1 MPRLRAVTLLHVIT
15 VAAVAACC
23 VLALLA
29 VFQILLAAGLPLGR
43 FAWGGSHR
51 VLPAKFRIGSA
62 VSVILYAL
70 FAVILLDRAQV
81 VEALPETLS
90 SVLIWVLTAYLFVG
104 VLMNAISRSKPER
117 WTMTPVALVLG
128 VLSLAVALS

>member
-1 MPRLRAVTLLHVIT
+1 MIT
-15 VAAVAACC
+15 VAAIAACC

-62 VSVILYAL
+62 VSVVLYA
-70 FAVILLDRAQV
+70 FFGIIILDRAQLLD
-81 VEALPETLS
+81 ALPHTVS
-90 SVLIWVLTAYLFVG
+90 VVLIWVLTAYLFVG

-117 WTMTPVALVLG
+117 YTMTPVALVLG
-128 VLSLAVALS
+128 VLSLAVALG

>member
-1 MPRLRAVTLLHVIT
+1 MIT